1 MPAPT
6 GRPGLSVRGEVCR
19 RPRASPTRNG
29 AEPITVPGSLSCKS
43 PESEPGTVTARR
55 GAVTA
60 ALVRMAYAS
69 RSAHCA
75 ANRSHDMNVLYTA
88 QATATGGRAGKVES
102 SDGVVKFDLSMPKAL
117 GGTETP
123 GTSNPE
129 QLFAAGYA
137 ACFAGAVGLV
147 ARNAKVDVKGGV
159 EVKIGR
165 AH

>member
-1 MPAPT
+1 
-6 GRPGLSVRGEVCR
+6 
-19 RPRASPTRNG
+19 
-29 AEPITVPGSLSCKS
+29 
-43 PESEPGTVTARR
+43 
-55 GAVTA
+55 
-60 ALVRMAYAS
+60 
-69 RSAHCA
+69 
-75 ANRSHDMNVLYTA
+75 MNVLYTA

-147 ARNAKVDVKGGV
+147 ARNAKVAVQSV
-159 EVKIGR
+159 EVTARVSIGR
-165 AH
+165 DDGGLGLAAELATRLPGVDRATAEKLVHEAHQVCPYSKATRNNIEVKLSVVD